1 MQRRTG
7 LSVLMAFPE
16 NARVPPSGRQQD
28 RHHAVTLQICGGKPM
43 AERTADIAEFRH
55 PNPRSVGILIL
66 IVIIVIVGWG
76 TFTIVPAGHRGVVL
90 WWGSVEKR
98 VMGEGLNFKAP
109 IAERVIKVDVRVQ
122 PHPFKEIDASS
133 KEYQMVKMTGMMN
146 FHIDPM
152 YVNDLYQKVGLDF
165 ADKVIDPAFNDFV
178 KEVVPTYPIGE
189 ILPKREE
196 IRKRAMAKLGDNLSR
211 YHIIVDDIYFANI
224 QFSPE
229 YANAIEAKQV
239 AQQQVETQKQVLAQ
253 REIEAQ
259 QKVATAKGEAES
271 ILVVAEGQAKAN
283 DALSRSISPI
293 LVQYKSVEK
302 WNGLLPQVSGGAVPF
317 IDMSRMGA
325 LPGGTRGTPKKGE

>member
-1 MQRRTG
+1 MEERRID
-7 LSVLMAFPE
+7 L
-16 NARVPPSGRQQD
+16 
-28 RHHAVTLQICGGKPM
+28 
-43 AERTADIAEFRH
+43 AEFKW
-55 PNPRSVGILIL
+55 PKPRSVAILIL
-66 IVIIVIVGWG
+66 LIFIFIVGWG
-76 TFTIVPAGHRGVVL
+76 TFVIVPAGHRGVAL

-98 VMGEGLNFKAP
+98 IMGEGLNFKVP
-109 IAERVIKVDVRVQ
+109 IAERVIKVDVKVQ

-146 FHIDPM
+146 FHIDPA

-165 ADKVIDPAFNDFV
+165 ANKVIDPAFNDFV

-196 IRKRAMAKLGDNLSR
+196 IRQRAMKKLGDNLSR

-224 QFSPE
+224 RFSPGYE
-229 YANAIEAKQV
+229 GAVEAKQV

-259 QKVATAKGEAES
+259 QKVATEKGEAES
-271 ILVVAEGQAKAN
+271 ILVVAQGQAKAN

-293 LVQYKSVEK
+293 LVQYKGIEK
-302 WNGLLPQVSGGAVPF
+302 WNGILPQVSGGVVPF
-317 IDMSRMGA
+317 IDLGKMGGSSA
-325 LPGGTRGTPKKGE
+325 RAEGTKR

>member
-1 MQRRTG
+1 M
-7 LSVLMAFPE
+7 E
-16 NARVPPSGRQQD
+16 
-28 RHHAVTLQICGGKPM
+28 
-43 AERTADIAEFRH
+43 ERTIDVGDFRL
-55 PNPRSVGILIL
+55 PKPRTVGILIL
-66 IVIIVIVGWG
+66 LFFVLIIGWG
-76 TFTIVPAGHRGVVL
+76 TFVIVPAGHRGVCL

-98 VMGEGLNFKAP
+98 IMGEGLNFKVP
-109 IAERVIKVDVRVQ
+109 IAERVIKVDVKVQ

-146 FHIDPM
+146 FHIDPA

-196 IRKRAMAKLGDNLSR
+196 IRQRAMKKLGDNLSR

-224 QFSPE
+224 RFSPE
-229 YANAIEAKQV
+229 YEKAIEAKQV

-259 QKVATAKGEAES
+259 QKVATSKGEAES
-271 ILVVAEGQAKAN
+271 ILVVAHGQAKAN

-293 LVQYKSVEK
+293 LVQYKGIEK
-302 WNGLLPQVSGGAVPF
+302 WNGILPQVSGGAIPF
-317 IDMSRMGA
+317 IDLSKMGG
-325 LPGGTRGTPKKGE
+325 LSGGAEGSKK

>member
-1 MQRRTG
+1 MPERS
-7 LSVLMAFPE
+7 LEAFDFKGP
-16 NARVPPSGRQQD
+16 
-28 RHHAVTLQICGGKPM
+28 KPQ
-43 AERTADIAEFRH
+43 T
-55 PNPRSVGILIL
+55 ILIL
-66 IVIIVIVGWG
+66 IVLLILFIVSWG
-76 TFTIVPAGHRGVVL
+76 SFAIVPAGHRGVVL
-90 WWGSVEKR
+90 LWGSVEKR
-98 VMGEGLNFKAP
+98 IMGEGLNFKVP
-109 IAERVIKVDVRVQ
+109 MAEKVIKVDVKVQ

-146 FHIDPM
+146 FHIDPA

-196 IRKRAMAKLGDNLSR
+196 IRKRAMTKLGDNLAR

-224 QFSPE
+224 RFSPE
-229 YANAIEAKQV
+229 YEGAIEAKQV

-271 ILVVAEGQAKAN
+271 ILVVAQGQAKAN
-283 DALSRSISPI
+283 DALSRSISSI

-302 WNGLLPQVSGGAVPF
+302 WNGILPQVSGGAVPF
-317 IDMSRMGA
+317 IDLGKMGS
-325 LPGGTRGTPKKGE
+325 LSGGAEGGKR

>member
-1 MQRRTG
+1 MAGNPTVPFEYKQLSSRT
-7 LSVLMAFPE
+7 
-16 NARVPPSGRQQD
+16 
-28 RHHAVTLQICGGKPM
+28 
-43 AERTADIAEFRH
+43 
-55 PNPRSVGILIL
+55 VGIIIL
-66 IVIIVIVGWG
+66 LLVALFLLWG
-76 TFTIVPAGHRGVVL
+76 TFVIIPAGHRGVIL

-98 VMGEGLNFKAP
+98 IMGEGMNFKVP
-109 IAERVIKVDVRVQ
+109 IAENVIKVDVKVQ

-146 FHIDPM
+146 FHIDPS

-196 IRKRAMAKLGDNLSR
+196 IRQRAMKKLGDNLSR

-224 QFSPE
+224 RFSPGYE
-229 YANAIEAKQV
+229 GAIEAKQV
-239 AQQQVETQKQVLAQ
+239 AQQQVETQRQVLAQ

-271 ILVVAEGQAKAN
+271 IQVVAQGQAKAN

-293 LVQYKSVEK
+293 LVQYKSIEK
-302 WNGLLPQVSGGAVPF
+302 WNGILPQVSGGAVPF
-317 IDMSRMGA
+317 VDLSKMGG
-325 LPGGTRGTPKKGE
+325 LSGGTEGGKK

>member
-1 MQRRTG
+1 MM
-7 LSVLMAFPE
+7 S
-16 NARVPPSGRQQD
+16 D
-28 RHHAVTLQICGGKPM
+28 RSSETYDFK
-43 AERTADIAEFRH
+43 R
-55 PNPRSVGILIL
+55 PNPQTILIL
-66 IVIIVIVGWG
+66 IVLVILFIISWG
-76 TFTIVPAGHRGVVL
+76 SFSIVPAGHRGVVL
-90 WWGSVEKR
+90 LWGSVEKR
-98 VMGEGLNFKAP
+98 IMGEGLNFKVP
-109 IAERVIKVDVRVQ
+109 IAEKVIKVDVKVQ

-146 FHIDPM
+146 FHIDPF

-196 IRKRAMAKLGDNLSR
+196 IRKRAMGKLGENLTR

-224 QFSPE
+224 RFSPE
-229 YANAIEAKQV
+229 YEGAIEAKQV
-239 AQQQVETQKQVLAQ
+239 AQQQVETQRQVLAQ

-271 ILVVAEGQAKAN
+271 ILVVAQGQAKAN

-293 LVQYKSVEK
+293 LVQYKGIEK
-302 WNGLLPQVSGGAVPF
+302 WNGILPQVSGGALPF
-317 IDMSRMGA
+317 INLGKMGG
-325 LPGGTRGTPKKGE
+325 LSGKTE

>member
-1 MQRRTG
+1 MPERGLDAFDVKGPKPRT
-7 LSVLMAFPE
+7 MALLALLFMIF
-16 NARVPPSGRQQD
+16 V
-28 RHHAVTLQICGGKPM
+28 
-43 AERTADIAEFRH
+43 
-55 PNPRSVGILIL
+55 IL
-66 IVIIVIVGWG
+66 WG
-76 TFTIVPAGHRGVVL
+76 TFVIVPAGHRGVVL
-90 WWGSVEKR
+90 WWGSVEIR
-98 VMGEGLNFKAP
+98 IMGEGLNFKAP

-146 FHIDPM
+146 FHIDPS

-196 IRKRAMAKLGDNLSR
+196 IRKRAMVKLGDNLAR

-224 QFSPE
+224 RFSPE
-229 YANAIEAKQV
+229 YERAIEAKQV
-239 AQQQVETQKQVLAQ
+239 AQQQVETQRQVLAQ

-271 ILVVAEGQAKAN
+271 ILVVANGQAKAN
-283 DALSRSISPI
+283 EALARSINPI

-302 WNGLLPQVSGGAVPF
+302 WNGILPQVSGSAVPF
-317 IDMSRMGA
+317 IDLGKFEKSSPA
-325 LPGGTRGTPKKGE
+325 NKK

>member
-1 MQRRTG
+1 MMPFEYKIPKPRT
-7 LSVLMAFPE
+7 
-16 NARVPPSGRQQD
+16 
-28 RHHAVTLQICGGKPM
+28 I
-43 AERTADIAEFRH
+43 
-55 PNPRSVGILIL
+55 GILIL
-66 IVIIVIVGWG
+66 LFIILIVLWG
-76 TFTIVPAGHRGVVL
+76 TFVIIPAGHRGVCL

-98 VMGEGLNFKAP
+98 IMGEGLNFIVP
-109 IAERVIKVDVRVQ
+109 LAERVIKVDVKVQ

-146 FHIDPM
+146 FHIDPA

-196 IRKRAMAKLGDNLSR
+196 IRQRAMKKLGDNLER

-224 QFSPE
+224 RFSPGYE
-229 YANAIEAKQV
+229 GAVEAKQV

-271 ILVVAEGQAKAN
+271 ILVVAQGQAKAN

-302 WNGLLPQVSGGAVPF
+302 WNGILPQVSGGAVPF
-317 IDMSRMGA
+317 VDLRKMGG
-325 LPGGTRGTPKKGE
+325 LPGGTEETKK

>member
-1 MQRRTG
+1 M
-7 LSVLMAFPE
+7 E
-16 NARVPPSGRQQD
+16 
-28 RHHAVTLQICGGKPM
+28 
-43 AERTADIAEFRH
+43 ERTIDFAEFKR
-55 PNPRSVGILIL
+55 PRPRAIGMLIL
-66 IVIIVIVGWG
+66 LIIFLIIVWG
-76 TFTIVPAGHRGVVL
+76 TFVIVPAGHRGVAL

-98 VMGEGLNFKAP
+98 IMGEGLNFKVP
-109 IAERVIKVDVRVQ
+109 IAETVIKVDVKVQ

-133 KEYQMVKMTGMMN
+133 KEYQNVKMTGMMN
-146 FHIDPM
+146 FHIDPSF
-152 YVNDLYQKVGLDF
+152 VNDLYQKVGLDF

-196 IRKRAMAKLGDNLSR
+196 IRKRAMTKLGDNLAR

-224 QFSPE
+224 RFSPE
-229 YANAIEAKQV
+229 YEGAVEAKQV

-271 ILVVAEGQAKAN
+271 ILVVAQGQAKAN

-293 LVQYKSVEK
+293 LVQYKGIEK
-302 WNGLLPQVSGGAVPF
+302 WNGILPQVSGGAVPF
-317 IDMSRMGA
+317 IDLGKMGG
-325 LPGGTRGTPKKGE
+325 LSGGPEGSKK